1 MDRHTPVTV
10 GYLTQTM
17 WAAVIGLLPGL
28 AIFGWLTRR
37 DHRRLLREMEER
49 HREWSRLREIEDQL
63 WLESLP
69 EDRRA
74 KILESRRQQEE
85 QHRRAQ
91 EMLAHEH
98 ASLRVGRDHGRAD
111 GRPDA

>member
-1 MDRHTPVTV
+1 MEE
-10 GYLTQTM
+10 
-17 WAAVIGLLPGL
+17 
-28 AIFGWLTRR
+28 
-37 DHRRLLREMEER
+37 HRWHMEER
-49 HREWSRLREIEDQL
+49 HREWSRQREIEDPR

-74 KILESRRQQEE
+74 KILEARRQQ
-85 QHRRAQ
+85 Q

-98 ASLRVGRDHGRAD
+98 ASRRVGRDHDGAD